1 MVARKRKTK
10 KELED
15 QRREKKECLEA
26 LQSAQVAR
34 GETGAVQTA
43 EYCEFMEKVVKAS
56 AAKQIQQVD
65 AAKLTGV
72 NQSAISRH
80 VSSFKRYGDRLHYQA
95 EPQRAPSLTSEAL
108 AKMLHHVDNAKLTR
122 NAVSTEGFGLL
133 IAGAVHE
140 SRAATGKAPLPANW
154 TPSESFKRDLME
166 RCDLNEQTAQV
177 DNARRKNAIM
187 APRNLVSN
195 YAVKKALLA
204 PANNGNLVSFMWV
217 CACEW
222 CLGVLTLVLSCS
234 ICSVCRGQASLP
246 RAVFQL
252 RQHSDAPWRK
262 KQSGSA

>member
-1 MVARKRKTK
+1 MPAQKRKNVSSSEDRK
-10 KELED
+10 KE
-15 QRREKKECLEA
+15 KKRCLEA
-26 LQSAQVAR
+26 LQNAQVAR
-34 GETGAVQTA
+34 SETGAIQTVD
-43 EYCEFMEKVVKAS
+43 YCDFMEKVVKAC
-56 AAKQIQQVD
+56 AAKQISQEQG
-65 AAKLTGV
+65 AKLTGV
-72 NQSAISRH
+72 SQCAISKH
-80 VSSFKRYGDRLHYQA
+80 IKSFQQNCDRWHYQA
-95 EPQRAPSLTSEAL
+95 EPVRTPSLTSEAL
-108 AKMLHHVDNAKLTR
+108 ARVLHEVDNRKLTR
-122 NAVSTEGFGLL
+122 NAVSSEGFGLL

-140 SRAATGKAPLPANW
+140 SRAANGKAPLPQGW
-154 TPSESFKRDLME
+154 TPSQSFKRDMMK
-166 RCDLNEQTAQV
+166 RCDIQEQTAQV
-177 DNARRKNAIM
+177 ENERRKNAIM

-262 KQSGSA
+262 QQSGSA

>member
-1 MVARKRKTK
+1 MANRKRKTK
-10 KELED
+10 QQVED
-15 QRREKKECLEA
+15 QRKKYKASLEA

-56 AAKQIQQVD
+56 AAKQISQEQG
-65 AAKLTGV
+65 AKLTGV
-72 NQSAISRH
+72 SQCAISKH
-80 VSSFKRYGDRLHYQA
+80 IKSFQQNCDRWHYQA
-95 EPQRAPSLTSEAL
+95 EPVRTPSLTSEAL
-108 AKMLHHVDNAKLTR
+108 ARVLHEVDNRKLTR
-122 NAVSTEGFGLL
+122 NAVSSEGFGLL

-140 SRAATGKAPLPANW
+140 SRAATGQAPLPANW

-166 RCDLNEQTAQV
+166 RCDLKEQTAQV
-177 DNARRKNAIM
+177 ENARRKNAIM